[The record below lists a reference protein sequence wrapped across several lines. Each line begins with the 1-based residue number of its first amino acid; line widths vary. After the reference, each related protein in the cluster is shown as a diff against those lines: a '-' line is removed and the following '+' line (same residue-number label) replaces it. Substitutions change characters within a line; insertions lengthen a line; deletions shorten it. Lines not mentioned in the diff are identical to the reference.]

1 MRARALLLVFLIVSL
16 LVLADLQFDFV
27 STVHATTAFSAV
39 NVTSAHTCPLDTHT
53 FVVAYHDDTND
64 DFSFQIWDTNG
75 TQVLA
80 ETDVDETSG
89 GAMGYTTVG
98 VSALTSTT
106 FVVGW
111 LDKAST
117 NVVFAVYDTSGACV
131 SGPTIAGSDVGTL
144 SYSVQVSCFNSTHFV
159 IAWFNYTAKTVAF
172 TVYNSTGT
180 VISGPTNATT
190 GIGNGYCVSVS
201 AFNSTHFVIGWYDV
215 TARDATFSVYD
226 SSSNL
231 VAGPT
236 DADTN
241 AGLSAVSV
249 SVAALN
255 STYFVIGWFNL
266 TGSAAAFAVYDSAGA
281 LKTGPTVAGGAGP
294 SSMSVQV
301 AVLNSTAFV
310 ISWYDNTDYDLSFAT
325 YLSDGTA
332 VAAKTDVESWPTAA
346 NAPFKYQSPCSQETG
361 TSIKLYSDNW
371 VIAYANTTTQAIW
384 QAFYPNGTAWDGTVP
399 SEGET
404 LSSYGSVT
412 PSFAASSS
420 KALTFQW
427 QSSLYVFIMQGIY
440 SVGSMAFSR
449 FGASHLS
456 LALNSLKTVAMATA
470 GSVVASFSAASGKLF
485 AFLRFGAASISATLS
500 GQRSLLENVGGV
512 VAEAFDVGTLRSW
525 TVLKYALTPLAT
537 TLSSVASGLYGAI
550 FTLYSSIPLT
560 FASASSRV
568 LSVIQQGNVAEALA
582 VNTVHTLTFLRGGL
596 ASLSASVSSVLH
608 FAQSV
613 GGSVLEAFTVG
624 SSRLVTMLGIGSV
637 SETFAAGASRYLVVL
652 RYGLTPLTTSLSSL
666 AEGLLRTITLYGLI
680 PEAFTTEASRIV
692 EMFTLGSVAQTLG
705 VLGLKAATVLKT
717 SGTAIAFTVE
727 QLISGLPT
735 FLTFFSSILASFNL
749 GSIGSTFMLPY
760 GAGAGDLA
768 MTFFSVA
775 IVAPLVLAIFIVRR
789 KKRLEPANQ
798 L

>member
-1 MRARALLLVFLIVSL
+1 MRTRALLLVFLIVSS
-16 LVLADLQFDFV
+16 LVFTDLQFGFV
-27 STVHATTAFSAV
+27 ALVHATTAFSSV
-39 NVTSAHTCPLDTHT
+39 NVTGVHTCPLDTHT
-53 FVVAYHDDTND
+53 FVVAYSDDTND

-131 SGPTIAGSDVGTL
+131 SGPTIAGSNVGTL

-190 GIGNGYCVSVS
+190 GISNGYCVSVS
-201 AFNSTHFVIGWYDV
+201 AFNSTHFVIGWYDL

-231 VAGPT
+231 IAGPT

-255 STYFVIGWFNL
+255 STYFVIGWYNL

-301 AVLNSTAFV
+301 AALNSTAFV
-310 ISWYDNTDYDLSFAT
+310 ISWYDNTEFDLSFAT

-332 VAAKTDVESWPTAA
+332 VAALTDVESWPTAA
-346 NAPFKYQSPCSQETG
+346 NTPFKYQSPCSQETG

-371 VIAYANTTTQAIW
+371 VIAYANTTTEAIW
-384 QAFYPNGTAWDGTVP
+384 RAFYPNGTSWDGTIP
-399 SEGET
+399 SEEET
-404 LSSYGSVT
+404 LNSYGSVT
-412 PSFAASSS
+412 PSFTASSS
-420 KALTFQW
+420 KASTFQW

-449 FGASHLS
+449 FGATPLS
-456 LALNSLKTVAMATA
+456 LALNSLKTVAMTTA

-525 TVLKYALTPLAT
+525 TVLKYALTPVTMTVQGA
-537 TLSSVASGLYGAI
+537 ASGFFGRI

-560 FASASSRV
+560 FASASGRV
-568 LSVIQQGNVAEALA
+568 LSIIKQGNVAEAFA
-582 VNTVHTLTFLRGGL
+582 VNTVYALTFLRGGL
-596 ASLSASVSSVLH
+596 TSLNASAFNSLS
-608 FAQSV
+608 FAENVGGLVAESISV
-613 GGSVLEAFTVG
+613 GANRLVAVQGLGSVAEAFSVG
-624 SSRLVTMLGIGSV
+624 ALRSL
-637 SETFAAGASRYLVVL
+637 EVL

-666 AEGLLRTITLYGLI
+666 VGGMFRSITLYGLI
-680 PEAFTTEASRIV
+680 PEAFTTEASRAM
-692 EMFTLGSVAQTLG
+692 EMLAPGSVAQTLG
-705 VLGLKAATVLKT
+705 ALGLKAAAVLKT
-717 SGTAIAFTVE
+717 SGTVIAFTVE

-760 GAGAGDLA
+760 DAGAGDLA

-775 IVAPLVLAIFIVRR
+775 IVAPLILAVYIARR
-789 KKRLEPANQ
+789 KKTLGTTDDS
-798 L
+798 